1 MAKDPI
7 ELLCTL
13 GPASMNETVIGRLA
27 DLGVTLFRIN
37 LAHTKAGDLARA
49 IEFIRGVTS
58 VPVCLDTEGA
68 QIRTGD
74 MVGGSITLREN
85 SVVTAQS
92 RRLPGDAATFTFYPA
107 DITKAFEIGDLISID
122 FNSVLV
128 QVVGFEGDVV
138 LMRVLTGGVAGQNK
152 AVTVERPIPLPP
164 LTEKDRAAIAL
175 GTGMGIRH
183 YALSFANRAED
194 VDELRALAGDDAFV
208 ISKIESL
215 NGLAHLEDIAA
226 RSDALLID
234 RGDLSRQVPIEQIPR
249 VQKGIIRKAR
259 EMGVKVY
266 VATNLLESMVTAPTP
281 TRAEVNDVYNT
292 LSDGADGLV
301 LAAETAIGAYPVRC
315 ATMIVK
321 MVREMGEQAG
331 EESHYPNDPFSLL
344 VPPHGGRLVHR
355 EAGPEDVRGLDALP
369 VLEVRDTDLM
379 DCEQL
384 AHGTYSPLSG
394 FMDRDALES
403 VLETCRLPDGTV
415 WTMPVLL
422 QTAADRVRG
431 FGVGDRI
438 ALKSAAGN
446 IHALLDVSDIY
457 TPDMHEMVRKWF
469 GTTSDRHPGVAQLR
483 AGGDTFIGG
492 AVTLVAPVPS
502 PYTPFKLSPH
512 QTRFIF
518 THKGWT
524 RVVGF
529 HTRNPCHRV
538 HEHIQMQ
545 ALENTG
551 ADGLYISP
559 VIGPKKRH
567 DFMPLPILKS
577 YQVLLDF
584 GFYPKGRVVLGSFS
598 TYSRYSGPR
607 EAAFTALCRKNMGCS
622 HFIIG
627 RDHTGVGDFYP
638 ANANHALFEGL
649 GDIGIT
655 PVFFNAIGYNE
666 ESRRYEEADGEDVV
680 RAISG
685 TEVRETLG
693 AGKRLPDWAM
703 RDIVQDMLLDEV
715 AAGRPL
721 FYE

>member
-37 LAHTKAGDLARA
+37 LAHTKAGDLAQA

-68 QIRTGD
+68 QIRTGN
-74 MVGGSITLREN
+74 MVGGSVTLREN
-85 SVVTAQS
+85 SVVRAQS

-107 DITKAFEIGDLISID
+107 DITKAFETGDLISID

-183 YALSFANRAED
+183 YALSFANCAED

-215 NGLAHLEDIAA
+215 NGLSHLEDIAA

-234 RGDLSRQVPIEQIPR
+234 RGDLSRELPIEQIPR

-292 LSDGADGLV
+292 LADGADGLV

-321 MVREMGEQAG
+321 MVREMREQAG

-369 VLEVRDTDLM
+369 VLQVRDTDLM

-422 QTAADRVRG
+422 QAAGDTVQG
-431 FGVGDRI
+431 FAVGDRI
-438 ALKSAAGN
+438 ALKSAAGK
-446 IHALLDVSDIY
+446 IHAVVDVSDIY
-457 TPDMHEMVRKWF
+457 RLDLEDVAQQWF
-469 GTTSDRHPGVAQLR
+469 GTTSDRHPGVARLYG
-483 AGGDTFIGG
+483 GGDTFIGG
-492 AVTLVAPVPS
+492 AVTMVAPVPS
-502 PYTPFKLSPH
+502 SYMPFALTPH

-529 HTRNPCHRV
+529 HTRNACHRV
-538 HEHIQMQ
+538 HEHIQMR
-545 ALENTG
+545 ALEDTG
-551 ADGLYISP
+551 ADGLYINP

-567 DFMPLPILKS
+567 DFLPLPILKS

-666 ESRRYEEADGEDVV
+666 ESRRYEDVDGEDVV
-680 RAISG
+680 RSISG
-685 TEVRETLG
+685 TAVRETLG

-703 RDIVQDMLLDEV
+703 RDVVQDMLLDEV

>member
-37 LAHTKAGDLARA
+37 LAHTKVGDLRQT

-85 SVVTAQS
+85 SVVRAQS

-152 AVTVERPIPLPP
+152 AVTVERPIALPP
-164 LTEKDRAAIAL
+164 LTGKDRAAIAL
-175 GTGMGIRH
+175 GVEMGIRH
-183 YALSFANRAED
+183 YALSFANCAED

-234 RGDLSRQVPIEQIPR
+234 RGDLSRELPIEQIPR

-292 LSDGADGLV
+292 LADGADGLV

-321 MVREMGEQAG
+321 MVREMREQAG

-344 VPPHGGRLVHR
+344 VPPHGGRLIHR
-355 EAGPEDVRGLDALP
+355 EAGPGDVRGVDALP

-422 QTAADRVRG
+422 QAAGDTVRG
-431 FGVGDRI
+431 FAVGDRI
-438 ALKSAAGN
+438 ALKSAAGK
-446 IHALLDVSDIY
+446 IHAVVDVSDIY
-457 TPDMHEMVRKWF
+457 RLDVEDVARKWF
-469 GTTSDRHPGVAQLR
+469 GTTSDRHPGVARFQG
-483 AGGDTFIGG
+483 AGDTFIGG

-502 PYTPFKLSPH
+502 PYTPFALTPR
-512 QTRFIF
+512 QTRFVF

-529 HTRNPCHRV
+529 HTRNACHRV
-538 HEHIQMQ
+538 HEHIQMR
-545 ALENTG
+545 ALEDTG
-551 ADGLYISP
+551 ADGLYINP
-559 VIGPKKRH
+559 VIGPETRH
-567 DFMPLPILKS
+567 DFLPLPILRS
-577 YQVLLDF
+577 YQVLLDL
-584 GFYPKGRVVLGSFS
+584 GFYPKERVVLGSLS
-598 TYSRYSGPR
+598 AYPRLCGPR
-607 EAAFTALCRKNMGCS
+607 EAVFTALCRKNMGCS

-627 RDHTGVGDFYP
+627 RDHAGVGDFYP
-638 ANANHALFEGL
+638 ADGDRALFADL

-666 ESRRYEEADGEDVV
+666 DSRRYQDADGQDAV
-680 RAISG
+680 RSISG
-685 TEVRETLG
+685 TQVRQTLG
-693 AGKRLPDWAM
+693 AGKRLPDWVM
-703 RDIVQDMLLDEV
+703 RDVVQDMLLDEV

>member
-37 LAHTKAGDLARA
+37 LAHTKVGDLAQA
-49 IEFIRGVTS
+49 IAFIRGVTS

-74 MVGGSITLREN
+74 MVGGSVTLREN
-85 SVVTAQS
+85 SVVRAQS

-164 LTEKDRAAIAL
+164 LTVKDRAAIAL
-175 GTGMGIRH
+175 GSEMGIRH

-194 VDELRALAGDDAFV
+194 VDELRALAGDDTYV

-215 NGLAHLEDIAA
+215 NGLSHLETIAA

-234 RGDLSRQVPIEQIPR
+234 RGDLSRVVPIEQIPR

-259 EMGVKVY
+259 KMGVKVY

-292 LSDGADGLV
+292 LADGADGLV

-321 MVREMGEQAG
+321 MVREMREQTG

-355 EAGPEDVRGLDALP
+355 EAGPEDVPGLDALP

-422 QTAADRVRG
+422 QAAGDTVRG
-431 FGVGDRI
+431 FAAGDRI
-438 ALKSAAGN
+438 ALKSAA
-446 IHALLDVSDIY
+446 VKS
-457 TPDMHEMVRKWF
+457 
-469 GTTSDRHPGVAQLR
+469 
-483 AGGDTFIGG
+483 
-492 AVTLVAPVPS
+492 
-502 PYTPFKLSPH
+502 
-512 QTRFIF
+512 TR
-518 THKGWT
+518 
-524 RVVGF
+524 
-529 HTRNPCHRV
+529 C
-538 HEHIQMQ
+538 
-545 ALENTG
+545 
-551 ADGLYISP
+551 
-559 VIGPKKRH
+559 
-567 DFMPLPILKS
+567 
-577 YQVLLDF
+577 
-584 GFYPKGRVVLGSFS
+584 S
-598 TYSRYSGPR
+598 TYPTPTAWIGKTWRGNGSAPRRSAIPAWSGSRAPEIPSS
-607 EAAFTALCRKNMGCS
+607 AA
-622 HFIIG
+622 
-627 RDHTGVGDFYP
+627 P
-638 ANANHALFEGL
+638 
-649 GDIGIT
+649 
-655 PVFFNAIGYNE
+655 
-666 ESRRYEEADGEDVV
+666 
-680 RAISG
+680 
-685 TEVRETLG
+685 
-693 AGKRLPDWAM
+693 
-703 RDIVQDMLLDEV
+703 
-715 AAGRPL
+715 
-721 FYE
+721 